1 MNKEGKNSYTFRL
14 GLRKIR
20 EVLNHSLACLKIIHP
35 SVHQIKEGFTIYTH
49 FGSKLMKIEKED

>member
-35 SVHQIKEGFTIYTH
+35 SVHQIKEGFTI
-49 FGSKLMKIEKED
+49 